1 MLSTETLLSCDT
13 RLSQQQ
19 ESTSNSAPPTFKFPP
34 PPSLIKT
41 FLPLPAPPTTTL
53 SSPAYV
59 MSTSDVESNSDTSAD
74 DYATA
79 SGRSK
84 ISKVATKVPVATSL
98 PPIGVFWDIENCQIP
113 RGRSALSVAQTI
125 RDNFFDGYREVEF
138 VVVCDVKKEN
148 AQIIQELNDAQVNLI
163 HVSSTCK
170 NAADAKLRQ
179 SIRRFADIHAAPAAI
194 ILISGDVNFAADL
207 SDLRHRKKM
216 HVILLHN
223 DRCSDSLILC
233 ASEHH
238 DYTALVSNLPLRGTT
253 CKITASGPAEVL
265 VTGLPPGMDHS
276 RIRNRLKRLSENCGG
291 RVGIITD
298 YATTIRFPNY
308 EFASR
313 CQKRID
319 SEHVFGSKIH
329 VGPPVLVQ
337 PSPGRNYP
345 TTHTGFGQQQQQRS
359 QRRHYNSEGEH
370 GGEYG
375 GGQYS
380 GGGGGYNSNQENIQ
394 DPTPGFQLWHSQ
406 NNKSS
411 FQNYHRSSS
420 NNGGGNGNGGTTAM
434 NGGRPVLGNSNGNAG
449 HYCKSGGQQQQQS
462 SSQPITILKR
472 TSPLPPN
479 FLFNLNT
486 SIPPP
491 PLVNVPPQS
500 NSSGG
505 TNAANCSS
513 SVANSSIPNERYFHP
528 ISSSSSN
535 PPPSSSS
542 SYPVELHVTNL
553 DQSVEPSEMKRIL
566 GACFTEH
573 VTSGPVHVS
582 VFTQSDGTQAAAVKL
597 RSAQDAQVAISQ
609 LHRKKIGFKRIS
621 ISYSNSGVPNHS
633 PALIRSQII
642 SLLQE
647 VPKYKLPLFKF
658 REMFEMRYST
668 SISVSELYKMKDVC
682 TISDESNGRIIALNP
697 DQRENTTP
705 SPINRQTNSTPLLE
719 QPYCTLHFKLSH
731 QNSSATLSS
740 CAEDKGWAELEA
752 STLPS
757 VKLPLSEFAVRVTNL
772 IELHAG
778 ALPLLSFPD
787 CYEAQ
792 FGSLCPDESGVPLE
806 HLVTCIRGVE
816 LVLNSYAGIKYLRK
830 VDPSVM
836 QAAGNSGPHASMLDD
851 GNASCNETSPSVSP
865 SLQGQMTLLC
875 RELVDLLKTFPHCT
889 MVFNKFIPAYHHHF
903 GRQCRVADYGFTKLI
918 DLLEAI
924 PHVVQVM
931 GEGSRRLITLSH
943 RAQMRRFTSD
953 LLRCLKS
960 VPNKQCLMS
969 AFPAVFA
976 RVHARP
982 FDPVDY
988 GLSSL
993 SDLLA
998 NVSENTIVICPATT
1012 STTCNGGVDEAAAGS
1027 ENVPQEGDVMI
1038 AVPKREQTSDEI
1050 ERTKKFSREVV
1061 EVLSHMPH
1069 YSILFNKFIPSYHHH
1084 YGHQCRVADFGFT
1097 KLIELFESIPEV
1109 VTIED
1114 DVEDRRIT
1122 LTTKEKLNVLLEQT
1136 KSLITLRSPITL
1148 DNLNASFSWQFG
1160 YPLRPVCYGCDSLD
1174 ELVKKLESNIK
1185 VQDRKLI
1192 IAEDNLLSLKLF
1204 RIFLENSPRANPRI
1218 PLSDFINIYRK
1229 LYKVNIRVEELTGLS
1244 DVVTVVPKGGVDY
1257 VTLTPLQLFAK
1268 DIYHL
1273 LYACEG
1279 KMSLTSVE
1287 SMYLKM
1293 FGTAVQCAVYGH
1305 QSLSSLLGSIAS
1317 VVTIKG
1323 KHKQKILILN
1333 RSLSLVGIS
1342 LPRENN
1348 NSSLVEHNNNKTGYY
1363 DMQHRGRKLTN
1374 SGPEYNGYKN
1384 GDYNGYKNG
1393 DNAFKSYKNGGA
1405 ASNSNGCDSFY
1416 DTNSRRY
1423 SNPPHSS
1430 FADDSQNAA
1439 ASNGVAAGQQGPVV
1453 HLPDFKIHP
1462 DTFTC
1467 TPLTSPYKGLPTAP
1481 HPSELPLPPFQI
1493 NF

>member
-1 MLSTETLLSCDT
+1 MLSTEPLLPCDT
-13 RLSQQQ
+13 SLSQQL
-19 ESTSNSAPPTFKFPP
+19 ESTSSSAQPTFKFPP
-34 PPSLIKT
+34 PPSLLKPSLS
-41 FLPLPAPPTTTL
+41 LPPPTTTL
-53 SSPAYV
+53 SSPYV

-74 DYATA
+74 DYAATA
-79 SGRSK
+79 LGRRK
-84 ISKVATKVPVATSL
+84 ISKVATSVPVVPTSL

-238 DYTALVSNLPLRGTT
+238 DYTGLVSNLPLRGTT

-319 SEHVFGSKIH
+319 QEHVFGSKIH

-337 PSPGRNYP
+337 PSPGRNYS
-345 TTHTGFGQQQQQRS
+345 TTHTGFGQQQRS

-370 GGEYG
+370 GAEFG
-375 GGQYS
+375 GGGYYS
-380 GGGGGYNSNQENIQ
+380 GGGGSGGGYNSNQENIQ

-411 FQNYHRSSS
+411 FQNYHRSNS
-420 NNGGGNGNGGTTAM
+420 NGNSGTTAM
-434 NGGRPVLGNSNGNAG
+434 SGGGRPVLGNSNGNAG
-449 HYCKSGGQQQQQS
+449 HYCKSSGHS
-462 SSQPITILKR
+462 SSASQPITILKR
-472 TSPLPPN
+472 SSPLPPS

-500 NSSGG
+500 N
-505 TNAANCSS
+505 ASS
-513 SVANSSIPNERYFHP
+513 SNNSIPNERYFHP
-528 ISSSSSN
+528 ISSSSSSSNN
-535 PPPSSSS
+535 PPPLSSSS

-553 DQSVEPSEMKRIL
+553 DQSIEPAEMKRIL

-573 VTSGPVHVS
+573 VSSGPVHVS

-621 ISYSNSGVPNHS
+621 ISYSNSGAPNHS
-633 PALIRSQII
+633 PVLIRSQII

-668 SISVSELYKMKDVC
+668 SISVSELYKMRDVC
-682 TISDESNGRIIALNP
+682 TISDESNGRIIALHP
-697 DQRENTTP
+697 DQRENATP

-719 QPYCTLHFKLSH
+719 QPYCTLHFKLSR

-752 STLPS
+752 STLPN
-757 VKLPLSEFAVRVTNL
+757 VKLPLSEFAARVTSL
-772 IELHAG
+772 IESHAG

-792 FGSLCPDESGVPLE
+792 FGPLSADESGVPLE

-830 VDPSVM
+830 VDPS
-836 QAAGNSGPHASMLDD
+836 QQSGNNGATHATSMLDD
-851 GNASCNETSPSVSP
+851 GPETSPSVSP
-865 SLQGQMTLLC
+865 SLQGQMSLLC

-931 GEGSRRLITLSH
+931 GEGSRRLITLSY

-960 VPNKQCLMS
+960 VPNKQCLLS

-976 RVHARP
+976 RVHVRP

-993 SDLLA
+993 PDLLA
-998 NVSENTIVICPATT
+998 NVSENTIVMSPCT
-1012 STTCNGGVDEAAAGS
+1012 SSRGVDEASTSGMEGA
-1027 ENVPQEGDVMI
+1027 PQEGDVMI

-1122 LTTKEKLNVLLEQT
+1122 LTIKEKLNVLLEQT

-1160 YPLRPVCYGCDSLD
+1160 YPLRPVCYGCDSLE
-1174 ELVKKLESNIK
+1174 ELVKKLEPNIK

-1204 RIFLENSPRANPRI
+1204 RIFLEHSPRANPRI
-1218 PLSDFINIYRK
+1218 PLSDFLNIYRK
-1229 LYKVNIRVEELTGLS
+1229 LYKVNIRVEDLTALN
-1244 DVVTVVPKGGVDY
+1244 DVVTVVSKGGVDY
-1257 VTLTPLQLFAK
+1257 LTLTPLQLFAK

-1273 LYACEG
+1273 LYACDG
-1279 KMSLTSVE
+1279 KMSLTSLE

-1293 FGTAVQCAVYGH
+1293 YGTAVQCAVYGH
-1305 QSLSSLLGSIAS
+1305 QSLSSLLGSISS

-1348 NSSLVEHNNNKTGYY
+1348 NNNN
-1363 DMQHRGRKLTN
+1363 
-1374 SGPEYNGYKN
+1374 S
-1384 GDYNGYKNG
+1384 
-1393 DNAFKSYKNGGA
+1393 
-1405 ASNSNGCDSFY
+1405 
-1416 DTNSRRY
+1416 
-1423 SNPPHSS
+1423 
-1430 FADDSQNAA
+1430 
-1439 ASNGVAAGQQGPVV
+1439 
-1453 HLPDFKIHP
+1453 
-1462 DTFTC
+1462 
-1467 TPLTSPYKGLPTAP
+1467 
-1481 HPSELPLPPFQI
+1481 LPPGIQQQ
-1493 NF
+1493 

>member
-1 MLSTETLLSCDT
+1 
-13 RLSQQQ
+13 
-19 ESTSNSAPPTFKFPP
+19 
-34 PPSLIKT
+34 
-41 FLPLPAPPTTTL
+41 
-53 SSPAYV
+53 
-59 MSTSDVESNSDTSAD
+59 MSTSDVETNSDTSAD
-74 DYATA
+74 DYAATTGNG
-79 SGRSK
+79 SRSK
-84 ISKVATKVPVATSL
+84 ISKVSNSVPVPTSL

-113 RGRSALSVAQTI
+113 RGRSALSVAQSI

-253 CKITASGPAEVL
+253 CKVTASGPAEVL
-265 VTGLPPGMDHS
+265 VTGLPAGMDHS

-291 RVGIITD
+291 RVGVISD
-298 YATTIRFPNY
+298 YTTTIRFPNY
-308 EFASR
+308 EFALR

-319 SEHVFGSKIH
+319 QEPVFGSKIH

-337 PSPGRNYP
+337 QSPARYVGPYQRNGSGGP
-345 TTHTGFGQQQQQRS
+345 P
-359 QRRHYNSEGEH
+359 RRHYNSEGEYEYSS
-370 GGEYG
+370 GGYSNGSGGQYG
-375 GGQYS
+375 GGYQ
-380 GGGGGYNSNQENIQ
+380 NNNNNNNQENIQ
-394 DPTPGFQLWHSQ
+394 DPTANFQLWHSQ

-411 FQNYHRSSS
+411 FQNYHRGV
-420 NNGGGNGNGGTTAM
+420 GGGT
-434 NGGRPVLGNSNGNAG
+434 GGRPVLGANTAPNGNVG
-449 HYCKSGGQQQQQS
+449 HYCKSSTSGNTA

-472 TSPLPPN
+472 SSPLPPN
-479 FLFNLNT
+479 FVFSINT

-491 PLVNVPPQS
+491 PIVNIPQS
-500 NSSGG
+500 NSGSNVLNTSNGSSGQ
-505 TNAANCSS
+505 
-513 SVANSSIPNERYFHP
+513 NSSILNERYFHP
-528 ISSSSSN
+528 ISTVGGPHSSSS
-535 PPPSSSS
+535 
-542 SYPVELHVTNL
+542 PVELHVTNL
-553 DQSVEPSEMKRIL
+553 DQNIEPGDLKRIL
-566 GACFTEH
+566 GACFSEH
-573 VTSGPVHVS
+573 VTCGVHVS
-582 VFTQSDGTQAAAVKL
+582 VFTQSDGTLAAAVKL

-621 ISYSNSGVPNHS
+621 ISYSHSGTPYHS
-633 PALIRSQII
+633 PALIRSQVI

-647 VPKYKLPLFKF
+647 VPKYNLPLFKF

-682 TISDESNGRIIALNP
+682 TISEESTGRTIVLNP
-697 DQRENTTP
+697 DHRDNTAS
-705 SPINRQTNSTPLLE
+705 SPVNRQSNSTPLLE
-719 QPYCTLHFKLSH
+719 QPYCTLHFKLSR
-731 QNSSATLSS
+731 QNSCATLTS
-740 CAEDKGWAELEA
+740 CEDKGWAELEA
-752 STLPS
+752 SVLPNL
-757 VKLPLSEFAVRVTNL
+757 KIPLSTFSEHVHSL
-772 IELHAG
+772 IDSHSG

-792 FGSLCPDESGVPLE
+792 FGSLVPDDSGVPLE
-806 HLVTCIRGVE
+806 HLVTCIKGVE
-816 LVLNSYAGIKYLRK
+816 LVLNNYAGIKYLRK
-830 VDPSVM
+830 QDP
-836 QAAGNSGPHASMLDD
+836 
-851 GNASCNETSPSVSP
+851 NATVNNIQHSSDEGGSSETSPSVSP
-865 SLQGQMTLLC
+865 SLQGQMSLLC
-875 RELVDLLKTFPHCT
+875 RELVDLLKTFPHCQ

-960 VPNKQCLMS
+960 VPNKQCSLG
-969 AFPAVFA
+969 AFPAVFT
-976 RVHARP
+976 RVHSRP

-988 GLSSL
+988 GLGSL
-993 SDLLA
+993 TDLLA
-998 NVSENTIVICPATT
+998 NVPENTVVV
-1012 STTCNGGVDEAAAGS
+1012 SQVHGGDASSGE
-1027 ENVPQEGDVMI
+1027 DVMI
-1038 AVPKREQTSDEI
+1038 AVPKREQTPDEI

-1114 DVEDRRIT
+1114 DIEDRRIT
-1122 LTTKEKLNVLLEQT
+1122 LTIKEKLAVLLEQT

-1160 YPLRPVCYGCDSLD
+1160 YPLRPVCYGCDSLE
-1174 ELVKKLESNIK
+1174 ELVKKLEPNVK
-1185 VQDRKLI
+1185 VVDRKLVI
-1192 IAEDNLLSLKLF
+1192 HEDNLIGLKLF
-1204 RIFLENSPRANPRI
+1204 RIFLENANSRI
-1218 PLSDFINIYRK
+1218 LLTDFINIYRK
-1229 LYKVNIRVEELTGLS
+1229 LYKS
-1244 DVVTVVPKGGVDY
+1244 DVSVEDLGAASDIVRIVRKNGNEFVS
-1257 VTLTPLQLFAK
+1257 LTSLQLFAK

-1273 LYACEG
+1273 LYSCDG
-1279 KMSLTSVE
+1279 KISLSSLE
-1287 SMYLKM
+1287 PMYLKT

-1305 QSLSSLLGSIAS
+1305 QSLSSLLGAIAN
-1317 VVTIKG
+1317 VVTVKG

-1348 NSSLVEHNNNKTGYY
+1348 NEYVKNHNNNNNHYEQGQGRGYRSTGYKY
-1363 DMQHRGRKLTN
+1363 ASDDEASARYRKDTSYGCHDN
-1374 SGPEYNGYKN
+1374 EFGSYSDGTSGV
-1384 GDYNGYKNG
+1384 
-1393 DNAFKSYKNGGA
+1393 
-1405 ASNSNGCDSFY
+1405 
-1416 DTNSRRY
+1416 
-1423 SNPPHSS
+1423 
-1430 FADDSQNAA
+1430 
-1439 ASNGVAAGQQGPVV
+1439 GVAGPVINM
-1453 HLPDFKIHP
+1453 PDFKIHP

-1467 TPLTSPYKGLPTAP
+1467 TPLTSPYKGLSTSAITAP
-1481 HPSELPLPPFQI
+1481 HPSELPLPPFQM

>member
-1 MLSTETLLSCDT
+1 
-13 RLSQQQ
+13 
-19 ESTSNSAPPTFKFPP
+19 
-34 PPSLIKT
+34 
-41 FLPLPAPPTTTL
+41 
-53 SSPAYV
+53 
-59 MSTSDVESNSDTSAD
+59 MSTSDVETNSDTSAD
-74 DYATA
+74 DYAATTGNG
-79 SGRSK
+79 SRSK
-84 ISKVATKVPVATSL
+84 ISKVSNSVPVPTSL

-113 RGRSALSVAQTI
+113 RGRSALSVAQSI

-253 CKITASGPAEVL
+253 CKVTASGPAEVL
-265 VTGLPPGMDHS
+265 VTGLPAGMDHS

-291 RVGIITD
+291 RVGVISD
-298 YATTIRFPNY
+298 YTTTIRFPNY
-308 EFASR
+308 EFALR

-319 SEHVFGSKIH
+319 QEPVFGSKIH

-337 PSPGRNYP
+337 QSPARYVGPYQRNGSGGP
-345 TTHTGFGQQQQQRS
+345 P
-359 QRRHYNSEGEH
+359 RRHYNSEGEYEYSS
-370 GGEYG
+370 GGYSNGSGGQYG
-375 GGQYS
+375 GGYQ
-380 GGGGGYNSNQENIQ
+380 NNNNNQENIQ
-394 DPTPGFQLWHSQ
+394 DPTANFQLWHSQ

-411 FQNYHRSSS
+411 FQNYHRGV
-420 NNGGGNGNGGTTAM
+420 GGGT
-434 NGGRPVLGNSNGNAG
+434 GGRPVLGANTAPNGNVG
-449 HYCKSGGQQQQQS
+449 HYCKSSTSGNTA

-472 TSPLPPN
+472 SSPLPPN
-479 FLFNLNT
+479 FVFSINT

-491 PLVNVPPQS
+491 PIVNIPQS
-500 NSSGG
+500 NSGSNVLNTSNGSSGQ
-505 TNAANCSS
+505 
-513 SVANSSIPNERYFHP
+513 NSSILNERYFHP
-528 ISSSSSN
+528 ISTVGGPHSSSS
-535 PPPSSSS
+535 
-542 SYPVELHVTNL
+542 PVELHVTNL
-553 DQSVEPSEMKRIL
+553 DQNIEPGDLKRIL
-566 GACFTEH
+566 GACFSEH
-573 VTSGPVHVS
+573 VTCGVHVS
-582 VFTQSDGTQAAAVKL
+582 VFTQSDGTLAAAVKL

-621 ISYSNSGVPNHS
+621 ISYSHSGTPYHS
-633 PALIRSQII
+633 PALIRSQVI

-647 VPKYKLPLFKF
+647 VPKYNLPLFKF

-682 TISDESNGRIIALNP
+682 TISEESTGRTIVLNP
-697 DQRENTTP
+697 DHRDNTAS
-705 SPINRQTNSTPLLE
+705 SPVNRQSNSTPLLE
-719 QPYCTLHFKLSH
+719 QPYCTLHFKLSR
-731 QNSSATLSS
+731 QNSCATLTS
-740 CAEDKGWAELEA
+740 CEDKGWAELEA
-752 STLPS
+752 SVLPNL
-757 VKLPLSEFAVRVTNL
+757 KIPLSTFSEHVHSL
-772 IELHAG
+772 IDSHSG

-792 FGSLCPDESGVPLE
+792 FGSLVPDDSGVPLE
-806 HLVTCIRGVE
+806 HLVTCIKGVE
-816 LVLNSYAGIKYLRK
+816 LVLNNYAGIKYLRK
-830 VDPSVM
+830 QDP
-836 QAAGNSGPHASMLDD
+836 
-851 GNASCNETSPSVSP
+851 NATVNNIQHSSDEGGSSETSPSVSP
-865 SLQGQMTLLC
+865 SLQGQMSLLC
-875 RELVDLLKTFPHCT
+875 RELVDLLKTFPHCQ

-960 VPNKQCLMS
+960 VPNKQCSLG
-969 AFPAVFA
+969 AFPAVFT
-976 RVHARP
+976 RVHSRP

-988 GLSSL
+988 GLGSL
-993 SDLLA
+993 TDLLA
-998 NVSENTIVICPATT
+998 NVPENTVVV
-1012 STTCNGGVDEAAAGS
+1012 SQVHGGDASSGE
-1027 ENVPQEGDVMI
+1027 DVMI
-1038 AVPKREQTSDEI
+1038 AVPKREQTPDEI

-1114 DVEDRRIT
+1114 DIEDRRIT
-1122 LTTKEKLNVLLEQT
+1122 LTIKEKLAVLLEQT

-1160 YPLRPVCYGCDSLD
+1160 YPLRPVCYGCDSLE
-1174 ELVKKLESNIK
+1174 ELVKKLEPNVK
-1185 VQDRKLI
+1185 VVDRKLVI
-1192 IAEDNLLSLKLF
+1192 HEDNLIGLKLF
-1204 RIFLENSPRANPRI
+1204 RIFLENANSRI
-1218 PLSDFINIYRK
+1218 LLTDFINIYRK
-1229 LYKVNIRVEELTGLS
+1229 LYKS
-1244 DVVTVVPKGGVDY
+1244 DVSVEDLGAASDIVRIVRKNGNEFVS
-1257 VTLTPLQLFAK
+1257 LTSLQLFAK

-1273 LYACEG
+1273 LYSCDG
-1279 KMSLTSVE
+1279 KISLSSLE
-1287 SMYLKM
+1287 PMYLKT

-1305 QSLSSLLGSIAS
+1305 QSLSSLLGAIAN
-1317 VVTIKG
+1317 VVTVKG

-1348 NSSLVEHNNNKTGYY
+1348 NEYVKNHNNNNNHYEQGQGRGYRSTGYKY
-1363 DMQHRGRKLTN
+1363 ASDDEASARYRKDTSYGCHDN
-1374 SGPEYNGYKN
+1374 EFGSYSDGTSGV
-1384 GDYNGYKNG
+1384 
-1393 DNAFKSYKNGGA
+1393 
-1405 ASNSNGCDSFY
+1405 
-1416 DTNSRRY
+1416 
-1423 SNPPHSS
+1423 
-1430 FADDSQNAA
+1430 
-1439 ASNGVAAGQQGPVV
+1439 GVAGPVINM
-1453 HLPDFKIHP
+1453 PDFKIHP

-1467 TPLTSPYKGLPTAP
+1467 TPLTSPYKGLSTSAITAP
-1481 HPSELPLPPFQI
+1481 HPSELPLPPFQM

>member
-1 MLSTETLLSCDT
+1 
-13 RLSQQQ
+13 
-19 ESTSNSAPPTFKFPP
+19 
-34 PPSLIKT
+34 
-41 FLPLPAPPTTTL
+41 
-53 SSPAYV
+53 
-59 MSTSDVESNSDTSAD
+59 MSTSDVETNSDTSAD
-74 DYATA
+74 DYAATTGNG
-79 SGRSK
+79 SRSK
-84 ISKVATKVPVATSL
+84 ITKVSNSVPVPTSL

-113 RGRSALSVAQTI
+113 RGRSALSVAQSI

-253 CKITASGPAEVL
+253 CKVTASGPAEVL
-265 VTGLPPGMDHS
+265 VTGLPAGMDHS

-291 RVGIITD
+291 RVGVISD
-298 YATTIRFPNY
+298 YTTTIRFPNY
-308 EFASR
+308 EFALR

-319 SEHVFGSKIH
+319 QEPVFGSKIH

-337 PSPGRNYP
+337 QSPARYVGPYQRNGSGGP
-345 TTHTGFGQQQQQRS
+345 P
-359 QRRHYNSEGEH
+359 RRHYNSEGEYEYSS
-370 GGEYG
+370 GGYSNGSGGQYG
-375 GGQYS
+375 GGYQ
-380 GGGGGYNSNQENIQ
+380 NNNNNNNQENIQ
-394 DPTPGFQLWHSQ
+394 DPTANFQLWHSQ

-411 FQNYHRSSS
+411 FQNYHRGV
-420 NNGGGNGNGGTTAM
+420 GGGT
-434 NGGRPVLGNSNGNAG
+434 GGRPVLGANTAPNGNVG
-449 HYCKSGGQQQQQS
+449 HYCKSSTSGNTA

-472 TSPLPPN
+472 SSPLPPN
-479 FLFNLNT
+479 FVFSINT

-491 PLVNVPPQS
+491 PIVNIPQS
-500 NSSGG
+500 NSGSNVLNTSNGSSGQ
-505 TNAANCSS
+505 
-513 SVANSSIPNERYFHP
+513 NSSILNERYFHP
-528 ISSSSSN
+528 ISTVGGPHSSSS
-535 PPPSSSS
+535 
-542 SYPVELHVTNL
+542 PVELHVTNL
-553 DQSVEPSEMKRIL
+553 DQNIEPGDLKRIL
-566 GACFTEH
+566 GACFSEH
-573 VTSGPVHVS
+573 VTCGVHVS
-582 VFTQSDGTQAAAVKL
+582 VFTQSDGTLAAAVKL

-621 ISYSNSGVPNHS
+621 ISYSHSGTPYHS
-633 PALIRSQII
+633 PALIRSQVI

-647 VPKYKLPLFKF
+647 VPKYNLPLFKF

-682 TISDESNGRIIALNP
+682 TISEESTGRTIVLNP
-697 DQRENTTP
+697 DHRDNTAS
-705 SPINRQTNSTPLLE
+705 SPVNRQSNSTPLLE
-719 QPYCTLHFKLSH
+719 QPYCTLHFKLSR
-731 QNSSATLSS
+731 QNSCATLTS
-740 CAEDKGWAELEA
+740 CEDKGWAELEA
-752 STLPS
+752 SVLPNL
-757 VKLPLSEFAVRVTNL
+757 KIPLSTFSEHVHSL
-772 IELHAG
+772 IDSHSG

-792 FGSLCPDESGVPLE
+792 FGSLVPDDSGVPLE
-806 HLVTCIRGVE
+806 HLVTCIKGVE
-816 LVLNSYAGIKYLRK
+816 LVLNNYAGIKYLRK
-830 VDPSVM
+830 QDP
-836 QAAGNSGPHASMLDD
+836 
-851 GNASCNETSPSVSP
+851 NATVNNIQHSSDEGGSSETSPSVSP
-865 SLQGQMTLLC
+865 SLQGQMSLLC
-875 RELVDLLKTFPHCT
+875 RELVDLLKTFPHCQ

-960 VPNKQCLMS
+960 VPNKQCSLG
-969 AFPAVFA
+969 AFPAVFT
-976 RVHARP
+976 RVHSRP

-988 GLSSL
+988 GLGSL
-993 SDLLA
+993 TDLLA
-998 NVSENTIVICPATT
+998 NVPENTVVV
-1012 STTCNGGVDEAAAGS
+1012 SQVHGGDASSGE
-1027 ENVPQEGDVMI
+1027 DVMI
-1038 AVPKREQTSDEI
+1038 AVPKREQTPDEI

-1114 DVEDRRIT
+1114 DIEDRRIT
-1122 LTTKEKLNVLLEQT
+1122 LTIKEKLAVLLEQT

-1160 YPLRPVCYGCDSLD
+1160 YPLRPVCYGCDSLE
-1174 ELVKKLESNIK
+1174 ELVKKLEPNVK
-1185 VQDRKLI
+1185 VVDRKLVI
-1192 IAEDNLLSLKLF
+1192 HEDNLIGLKLF
-1204 RIFLENSPRANPRI
+1204 RIFLENANSRI
-1218 PLSDFINIYRK
+1218 LLTDFINIYRK
-1229 LYKVNIRVEELTGLS
+1229 LYKS
-1244 DVVTVVPKGGVDY
+1244 DVSVEDLGAASDIVRIVRKNGNEFVS
-1257 VTLTPLQLFAK
+1257 LTSLQLFAK

-1273 LYACEG
+1273 LYSCDG
-1279 KMSLTSVE
+1279 KISLSSLE
-1287 SMYLKM
+1287 PMYLKT

-1305 QSLSSLLGSIAS
+1305 QSLSSLLGAIAN
-1317 VVTIKG
+1317 VVTVKG

-1348 NSSLVEHNNNKTGYY
+1348 NEYVKNHNNNNNHYEQGQGRGYRSTGYKY
-1363 DMQHRGRKLTN
+1363 ASDDEASARYRKDTSYGCHDN
-1374 SGPEYNGYKN
+1374 EFGSYSDGTSGV
-1384 GDYNGYKNG
+1384 
-1393 DNAFKSYKNGGA
+1393 
-1405 ASNSNGCDSFY
+1405 
-1416 DTNSRRY
+1416 
-1423 SNPPHSS
+1423 
-1430 FADDSQNAA
+1430 
-1439 ASNGVAAGQQGPVV
+1439 GVAGPVINM
-1453 HLPDFKIHP
+1453 PDFKIHP

-1467 TPLTSPYKGLPTAP
+1467 TPLTSPYKGLSTSAITAP
-1481 HPSELPLPPFQI
+1481 HPSELPLPPFQM